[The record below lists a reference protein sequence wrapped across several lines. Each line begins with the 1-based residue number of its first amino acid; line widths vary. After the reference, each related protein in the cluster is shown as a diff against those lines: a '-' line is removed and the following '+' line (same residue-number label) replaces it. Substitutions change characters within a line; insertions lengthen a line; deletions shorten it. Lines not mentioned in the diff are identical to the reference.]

1 MMVKRFL
8 ILFTFGL
15 FIASITNLQAASPQQ
30 SGSLAKIVKKK
41 AKADTSAKSQKG
53 SLKSITEK
61 NLQTKKQ
68 PSSQQSIKPKILAE
82 KSKTLEIPKTEPEE
96 SSNLLYIIIG
106 ALAFI
111 LIILVMRKGGKEE
124 ATLTSDQNDVAV
136 DTETT
141 IEDTESDHEVD
152 SNDDKEDESTDKD
165 EEDLKDDESDE
176 IAKKPEKKKE
186 NNNPVEGAWNVPP
199 PQDAKD
205 DYVKISELNIFM
217 DSRYKYW
224 IGNDGRVWRASANFN
239 EDLKNNFED
248 SSSEL
253 VADGIDKEN
262 GYYYFIDD
270 DGDVCSTDK
279 EHIYEAWND
288 WIEQNAVYDKKAE
301 YESQQ
306 ALEDE
311 KIDKEIELR
320 SNIIELLKNNTE
332 KFTASDID
340 ARLNSFDVDL
350 IKEICEELYH
360 EGTIN
365 RTGNYRYYI
374 FSEDIVTNENDNDE
388 EE

>member
-1 MMVKRFL
+1 MIKRFL
-8 ILFTFGL
+8 ILFVFSL
-15 FIASITNLQAASPQQ
+15 FISSISNLYAIPQQ

-53 SLKSITEK
+53 SLKSIIEK

-224 IGNDGRVWRASANFN
+224 IGNDGRVWRASAIFN

-253 VADGIDKEN
+253 VADGIDKES

>member
-53 SLKSITEK
+53 SLKSIIEK

-106 ALAFI
+106 ALALVVI
-111 LIILVMRKGGKEE
+111 VLIMRKGGKE
-124 ATLTSDQNDVAV
+124 ATSISDQNDTEV
-136 DTETT
+136 DAQLTVEIETQQ
-141 IEDTESDHEVD
+141 DVD

-217 DSRYKYW
+217 DSRYKFW
-224 IGNDGRVWRASANFN
+224 IGNDGRVWRASAIFN

-253 VADGIDKEN
+253 VADGIDKES

>member
-106 ALAFI
+106 ALALVVI
-111 LIILVMRKGGKEE
+111 VLIMRKGGKE
-124 ATLTSDQNDVAV
+124 ATSTSDQSDAAV
-136 DTETT
+136 DTQT
-141 IEDTESDHEVD
+141 IIEVTESEHEVD

-224 IGNDGRVWRASANFN
+224 IGNDGRVWRASAIFN